1 MKKVNLKLS
10 GKNPVFKDK
19 LNKKTTGGITFGMI
33 SFNNLVEIL
42 SLPQLTLLLSNE
54 SVSNIVSGVTFAKMK
69 FCSIGFIY
77 L

>member
-54 SVSNIVSGVTFAKMK
+54 SVSNIVSGVTFAKNEVL
-69 FCSIGFIY
+69 FNRIR
-77 L
+77 

>member
-54 SVSNIVSGVTFAKMK
+54 SVSNIVSRVTFAKNEVL
-69 FCSIGFIY
+69 FNRIR
-77 L
+77 